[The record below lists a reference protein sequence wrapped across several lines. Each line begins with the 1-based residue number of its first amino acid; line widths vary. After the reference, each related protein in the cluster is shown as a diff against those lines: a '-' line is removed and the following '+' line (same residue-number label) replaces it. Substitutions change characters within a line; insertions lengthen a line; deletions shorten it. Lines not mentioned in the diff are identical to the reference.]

1 MKRLLT
7 KCALLLALCAALAL
21 PALAD
26 SVTDTISVC
35 IGYFGWTEDEYVE
48 KAKFPWQELDDWYGG
63 ALDTHEEF
71 YSYSNGGGRTYLVY
85 ARGFYIRDLLDYA
98 GVDVNSI
105 ASIDF
110 FTKDHSNGAYRSFT
124 KYALLDQPRYYFP
137 NLAADPETVELYAWD
152 GGDDL
157 WVGAYQVEPMLAL
170 EDYTEWDTSG
180 FDFESY
186 VDESLFSTGNRFHLF
201 FGQQSPEEAATSSAA
216 KYVYKILVTFSGTPV
231 LSSEE
236 QNLDLIVGSDHAL
249 HVTADAEDDALT
261 DYVQQ
266 NLQYVSSDPSVVS
279 VDQYGRLH
287 VNAEGDAVIT
297 ASFGQSS
304 VSVNVHIGS
313 GGASGTGSTS
323 GTGTEPGGEAASGT
337 LDLPKPEEAEAVPVT
352 EPVDARSVYILSG
365 GAVSTGENGT
375 TAGEGMQDGSVQ
387 LVLPE
392 KAAQKTW
399 PVYAALA
406 LSVLPF
412 EARAASDAWDG
423 TVDISWYDPAKTEY
437 EIDTPAKLAGL
448 AALVNGMADPTAKK
462 IVGNTAYLVS
472 KKVDNVMLVGVSGER
487 SEAEF
492 ETGWQPAVRNL
503 VLGSGWIYARR
514 MVGGIVGRVG
524 ETSNGVVI
532 ENCGNRADIKNT
544 DSKGVGGIVG
554 SAWGKGTIRSCY
566 NTGSVS
572 TTYTCPA
579 GGILGS
585 NEGMDVYN
593 CYSAGKIDTNGAQYG
608 RGIGGHDTGSYTVAG
623 CWYLSGS
630 DDDPASNG
638 YYMGTS
644 RRITVDV
651 TAADQKT
658 LQSEAVLTAL
668 NTNGAVFA
676 QDAAG
681 KNDGYPILWFENGQ
695 KGTDCQLTQASA
707 ANGAFTVS
715 QTGAVRFGTSV
726 SLAAQPAAGYRLAYF
741 TANGSQILGDYYT
754 VTGDTELAAV
764 FQKVKTASVTV
775 PEYGA
780 FYLAAART
788 GYQLTAD
795 GMEYVE
801 REALHT
807 GDTVLEGNILT
818 LQTHSYADAIPAD
831 GALEYR
837 EGYQFSV
844 SGAEKNADGTYTVT
858 GSGPVVLR
866 A

>member
-48 KAKFPWQELDDWYGG
+48 KAKFSWQELDDWY
-63 ALDTHEEF
+63 
-71 YSYSNGGGRTYLVY
+71 
-85 ARGFYIRDLLDYA
+85 
-98 GVDVNSI
+98 
-105 ASIDF
+105 
-110 FTKDHSNGAYRSFT
+110 
-124 KYALLDQPRYYFP
+124 
-137 NLAADPETVELYAWD
+137 

-170 EDYTEWDTSG
+170 EDYTEWDTPG

-201 FGQQSPEEAATSSAA
+201 FGQQSPEEVATSSAA

-304 VSVNVHIGS
+304 VSVNVHVGS

-472 KKVDNVMLVGVSGER
+472 KKVDNVMLVGAGGER

-492 ETGWQPAVRNL
+492 ETG
-503 VLGSGWIYARR
+503 
-514 MVGGIVGRVG
+514 
-524 ETSNGVVI
+524 
-532 ENCGNRADIKNT
+532 
-544 DSKGVGGIVG
+544 
-554 SAWGKGTIRSCY
+554 
-566 NTGSVS
+566 
-572 TTYTCPA
+572 
-579 GGILGS
+579 
-585 NEGMDVYN
+585 
-593 CYSAGKIDTNGAQYG
+593 
-608 RGIGGHDTGSYTVAG
+608 
-623 CWYLSGS
+623 
-630 DDDPASNG
+630 
-638 YYMGTS
+638 
-644 RRITVDV
+644 
-651 TAADQKT
+651 
-658 LQSEAVLTAL
+658 
-668 NTNGAVFA
+668 
-676 QDAAG
+676 
-681 KNDGYPILWFENGQ
+681 
-695 KGTDCQLTQASA
+695 
-707 ANGAFTVS
+707 
-715 QTGAVRFGTSV
+715 
-726 SLAAQPAAGYRLAYF
+726 
-741 TANGSQILGDYYT
+741 
-754 VTGDTELAAV
+754 
-764 FQKVKTASVTV
+764 
-775 PEYGA
+775 
-780 FYLAAART
+780 
-788 GYQLTAD
+788 
-795 GMEYVE
+795 
-801 REALHT
+801 
-807 GDTVLEGNILT
+807 
-818 LQTHSYADAIPAD
+818 
-831 GALEYR
+831 
-837 EGYQFSV
+837 
-844 SGAEKNADGTYTVT
+844 
-858 GSGPVVLR
+858 
-866 A
+866 

>member
-48 KAKFPWQELDDWYGG
+48 KAKFSWQELDDWY
-63 ALDTHEEF
+63 
-71 YSYSNGGGRTYLVY
+71 
-85 ARGFYIRDLLDYA
+85 
-98 GVDVNSI
+98 
-105 ASIDF
+105 
-110 FTKDHSNGAYRSFT
+110 
-124 KYALLDQPRYYFP
+124 
-137 NLAADPETVELYAWD
+137 

-216 KYVYKILVTFSGTPV
+216 KYVYKILVTFPGTPV

-266 NLQYVSSDPSVVS
+266 NLQYVSSDPSVVP
-279 VDQYGRLH
+279 VGQYGRLH

-297 ASFGQSS
+297 ASFGPSS
-304 VSVNVHIGS
+304 VSVNVHVGS

-472 KKVDNVMLVGVSGER
+472 KKVDNVMLVGAGGER
-487 SEAEF
+487 SESEF

-524 ETSNGVVI
+524 ETSNGVII

-544 DSKGVGGIVG
+544 DSKGVC
-554 SAWGKGTIRSCY
+554 GT
-566 NTGSVS
+566 T
-572 TTYTCPA
+572 
-579 GGILGS
+579 
-585 NEGMDVYN
+585 E
-593 CYSAGKIDTNGAQYG
+593 
-608 RGIGGHDTGSYTVAG
+608 
-623 CWYLSGS
+623 
-630 DDDPASNG
+630 
-638 YYMGTS
+638 
-644 RRITVDV
+644 
-651 TAADQKT
+651 ADFTEEK
-658 LQSEAVLTAL
+658 
-668 NTNGAVFA
+668 
-676 QDAAG
+676 AAG
-681 KNDGYPILWFENGQ
+681 KRMPSGVMALIVVSAAKAEEKPAEEKPAEETKTGFTDVLDTDWFKADVEKAVESKLMTGTSATTFSPKGVTTRAMVVATLYCLAGSPEVTEKAAFTDVVSGSYYEAAVAWAAKNEIASGTSATTFEPNKAVTREQLAKFLFNYAVYQGMEAVTLSENLSSFADHDTVSGYAVPAMQWAVGQ
-695 KGTDCQLTQASA
+695 GFINGTDGKLLPTGTATRCQFA
-707 ANGAFTVS
+707 AILNRFT
-715 QTGAVRFGTSV
+715 
-726 SLAAQPAAGYRLAYF
+726 AAQSAKA
-741 TANGSQILGDYYT
+741 
-754 VTGDTELAAV
+754 
-764 FQKVKTASVTV
+764 
-775 PEYGA
+775 
-780 FYLAAART
+780 
-788 GYQLTAD
+788 
-795 GMEYVE
+795 
-801 REALHT
+801 
-807 GDTVLEGNILT
+807 
-818 LQTHSYADAIPAD
+818 
-831 GALEYR
+831 
-837 EGYQFSV
+837 
-844 SGAEKNADGTYTVT
+844 
-858 GSGPVVLR
+858 
-866 A
+866 

>member
-7 KCALLLALCAALAL
+7 KCALLLALCA
-21 PALAD
+21 ALAD

-48 KAKFPWQELDDWYGG
+48 KAKFSWQELDD
-63 ALDTHEEF
+63 
-71 YSYSNGGGRTYLVY
+71 
-85 ARGFYIRDLLDYA
+85 
-98 GVDVNSI
+98 
-105 ASIDF
+105 
-110 FTKDHSNGAYRSFT
+110 
-124 KYALLDQPRYYFP
+124 
-137 NLAADPETVELYAWD
+137 WD

-304 VSVNVHIGS
+304 VSVNVHVGS

-323 GTGTEPGGEAASGT
+323 GTGTEPGGEAASGM

-406 LSVLPF
+406 LSVLTF

-492 ETGWQPAVRNL
+492 ETSWQPAVRNL

-524 ETSNGVVI
+524 ETSNGVII

-544 DSKGVGGIVG
+544 DSKGVC
-554 SAWGKGTIRSCY
+554 GT
-566 NTGSVS
+566 T
-572 TTYTCPA
+572 
-579 GGILGS
+579 
-585 NEGMDVYN
+585 E
-593 CYSAGKIDTNGAQYG
+593 
-608 RGIGGHDTGSYTVAG
+608 
-623 CWYLSGS
+623 
-630 DDDPASNG
+630 
-638 YYMGTS
+638 
-644 RRITVDV
+644 
-651 TAADQKT
+651 ADFTEEK
-658 LQSEAVLTAL
+658 
-668 NTNGAVFA
+668 
-676 QDAAG
+676 AAG
-681 KNDGYPILWFENGQ
+681 KRMPSGVMALIVV
-695 KGTDCQLTQASA
+695 SA
-707 ANGAFTVS
+707 AKAEEKPAEETKTGFTDVLD
-715 QTGAVRFGTSV
+715 TDWFKADVEKAVESKLMTGTSATTFSPKGV
-726 SLAAQPAAGYRLAYF
+726 TTRAMVVATLYRLAGSPEVTEKAAFTDIASGSYYEAAVAWAAKNEIASGTSATTFEPNKAVTREQLAKFLFNYAVYQGMDAVTLSENLSSFADHDTVSGYAVPAMQWAVGQGFINGTDGKLLPTGTATRCQFAAILNRF
-741 TANGSQILGDYYT
+741 TAAQS
-754 VTGDTELAAV
+754 AKA
-764 FQKVKTASVTV
+764 
-775 PEYGA
+775 
-780 FYLAAART
+780 
-788 GYQLTAD
+788 
-795 GMEYVE
+795 
-801 REALHT
+801 
-807 GDTVLEGNILT
+807 
-818 LQTHSYADAIPAD
+818 
-831 GALEYR
+831 
-837 EGYQFSV
+837 
-844 SGAEKNADGTYTVT
+844 
-858 GSGPVVLR
+858 
-866 A
+866 